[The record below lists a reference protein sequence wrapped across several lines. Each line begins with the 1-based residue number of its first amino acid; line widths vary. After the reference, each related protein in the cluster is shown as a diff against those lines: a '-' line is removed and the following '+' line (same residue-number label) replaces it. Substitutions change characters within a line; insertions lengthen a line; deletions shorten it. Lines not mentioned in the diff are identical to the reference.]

1 MTYSLSDFDAVP
13 SAKEIV
19 TDKIDLGNLPTV
31 DDVRQ
36 LARWTEDAVE
46 LFNRDGA
53 YFEPKPDGTKEDRS
67 GALTRLAMLGAE
79 LGWDDNQ
86 IAAVLYDA
94 DDRWGK
100 YVNRRDRDKRLVDF
114 VNRAR
119 AKHGYTQPFDIDMS
133 KFRKPVIEIAPDEAG
148 APLVYGFTDFIESD
162 FPINWT
168 LEGLLAEGGLGLIT
182 AHPGVGKTQLALA
195 MGAHLALGH
204 DRFLKWNNVGGH
216 KKVLFLSLEMSKAPL
231 NLFLR
236 VIAQGYD
243 DARTLNKNFL
253 VAPFGVPLPLDTK
266 EGQAFLNNLLDE
278 FMPDVVV
285 IDSFQAVIS
294 KEMTDELSVKA
305 FFHYLQ
311 SVREKYRCA
320 MVIIHHNR
328 KTPNEKGATKAPELS
343 DVYGSTFIAAE
354 VDFVLS
360 LRKPDKENDSL
371 ITVDM
376 LKNRLGRAIAP
387 FDVYRDEHLGFSIEF
402 ENLMQNFAKKKEEE
416 DASLQL

>member
-1 MTYSLSDFDAVP
+1 MKTYSLSDFDAVP

-19 TDKIDLGNLPTV
+19 TDKIDLGNLPAV
-31 DDVRQ
+31 EDVRN
-36 LARWTEDAVE
+36 LARWTTDAVE
-46 LFNRDGA
+46 LFA
-53 YFEPKPDGTKEDRS
+53 QPSEYFEQQADGTKQDRS
-67 GALTRLAMLGAE
+67 AALMRLAYSGAE
-79 LGWDDNQ
+79 LGWTDNQ

-100 YVNRRDRDKRLVDF
+100 YVNRRDRDKRLIDF

-119 AKHGYTQPFDIDMS
+119 AKHGYSGPVDIDLS
-133 KFRKPVIEIAPDEAG
+133 KFMKKATEVSPEQAAQ
-148 APLVYGFTDFIESD
+148 PLVYGFNDFIESD
-162 FPINWT
+162 FPIDWM
-168 LEGLLAEGGLGLIT
+168 LHGLFATGGLGLIT
-182 AHPGVGKTQLALA
+182 AHPGVGKTQFALA
-195 MGAHLALGH
+195 MGAHLALGR
-204 DRFLKWNNVGGH
+204 DNFLKWSNVSGH

-236 VIAQGYD
+236 TIAQGYD
-243 DARTLNKNFL
+243 DLHTLNKNFL
-253 VAPFGVPLPLDTK
+253 VAPFGTPLPLDTPQ
-266 EGQAFLNNLLDE
+266 GQAFLNNLLDE
-278 FMPDVVV
+278 FMPDVVI

-311 SVREKYRCA
+311 TVREKYRCGMA
-320 MVIIHHNR
+320 VIHHNR

-371 ITVDM
+371 LSVDM
-376 LKNRLGRAIAP
+376 LKNRLGPVLQP
-387 FDVYRDEHLGFSIEF
+387 FDMYRDVNLGFGIEF
-402 ENLMQNFAKKKEEE
+402 EDLAKRFATKEGMTL
-416 DASLQL
+416 DL